1 MNLRSQQEISTEL
14 NIALAEDK
22 QLTAAWYSRMS
33 GQLPWM
39 PGERKMFSDKFNQL
53 TLKIKQ
59 LMAEKPR
66 PQRW

>member
-1 MNLRSQQEISTEL
+1 
-14 NIALAEDK
+14 
-22 QLTAAWYSRMS
+22 MS